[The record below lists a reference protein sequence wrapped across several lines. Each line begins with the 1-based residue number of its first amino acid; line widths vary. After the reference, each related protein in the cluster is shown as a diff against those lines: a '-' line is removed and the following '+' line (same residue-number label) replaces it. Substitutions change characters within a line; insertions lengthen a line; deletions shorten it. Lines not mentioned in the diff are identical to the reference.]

1 MTKIKDSLWD
11 VNEKKRKG
19 DCIFVCCLSILIAIV
34 VVITYFSTFV
44 MLSIKIVGSSMYPT
58 LESNDIVL
66 ANTKAVPKVGDVI
79 VIDGESSNGYIIKR
93 VIAVEGQTV
102 SILNGKVYVDGQAL
116 IEEYANGNTNDYGGT
131 WLNRTLGEGEIF
143 YLGDNRGNSKDSRY
157 SDYDTCTFEQ
167 VVGVVPE
174 WAITLRKLTTFIL

>member
-19 DCIFVCCLSILIAIV
+19 DWIFVCCLSILIAIV

-93 VIAVEGQTV
+93 VIAVEGQTSADV
-102 SILNGKVYVDGQAL
+102 GGRTITASCDRWNACKTPISSGRGFCAYRIQGK
-116 IEEYANGNTNDYGGT
+116 
-131 WLNRTLGEGEIF
+131 
-143 YLGDNRGNSKDSRY
+143 
-157 SDYDTCTFEQ
+157 
-167 VVGVVPE
+167 
-174 WAITLRKLTTFIL
+174 